1 MHAETKDAIA
11 RTIAAHIIKTHA
23 EDIERMSINEIAQL
37 ESLLDKG
44 VNEISAILGND
55 QDVRIGAWRAALWA
69 ALQAHHKGL
78 TLENAGDI
86 MGEAGM
92 PVVMAKVGE
101 ALQLAFP
108 ASEGSKKPNPQEAS
122 RSGTGKR

>member
-1 MHAETKDAIA
+1 MANPHRGEVDLVVGEQTYVL
-11 RTIAAHIIKTHA
+11 
-23 EDIERMSINEIAQL
+23 RMSINEIVQL

-69 ALQAHHKGL
+69 ALQANHKGL
-78 TLENAGDI
+78 TLEAAGDI

-92 PVVMAKVGE
+92 PEVMAKVGE

-108 ASEGSKKPNPQEAS
+108 TNEGGKKQNPQKAS
-122 RSGTGKR
+122 RGGTGKR

>member
-1 MHAETKDAIA
+1 MANPHRGEVDLVVGAQTYVL
-11 RTIAAHIIKTHA
+11 
-23 EDIERMSINEIAQL
+23 RMSINEIAQL

-69 ALQAHHKGL
+69 ALQANHKGL
-78 TLENAGDI
+78 TLEAAGDI

-92 PVVMAKVGE
+92 PQVMARVGE

-108 ASEGSKKPNPQEAS
+108 ASEGGKKPNPQKAS
-122 RSGTGKR
+122 RAGTGKR

>member
-1 MHAETKDAIA
+1 MANPHRGEVDLVVGE
-11 RTIAAHIIKTHA
+11 RTYVL
-23 EDIERMSINEIAQL
+23 RMSINEIAQL

-44 VNEISAILGND
+44 VQEISAILGND

-69 ALQAHHKGL
+69 ALQANHKGL
-78 TLENAGDI
+78 TLEDAGEI

-92 PVVMAKVGE
+92 PEVMAKVGE

-108 ASEGSKKPNPQEAS
+108 ANEGGRKPNPQKAS
-122 RSGTGKR
+122 RAGTGKR

>member
-1 MHAETKDAIA
+1 MANPHRGEVDLIVGD
-11 RTIAAHIIKTHA
+11 RTYVL
-23 EDIERMSINEIAQL
+23 RMSINEIAQL

-44 VNEISAILGND
+44 VQEISAILGND

-69 ALQAHHKGL
+69 SLQANHKGL
-78 TLENAGDI
+78 TLEDAGDI

-92 PVVMAKVGE
+92 PEVMAKVGE

-108 ASEGSKKPNPQEAS
+108 SNEGGQKPNPRKAS
-122 RSGTGKR
+122 RAGTGKH